1 MPIAQR
7 ERERGSL
14 FVFVLEAQLGLL
26 FSGQPGGAARCH
38 PCSLRRL
45 AARTVESTARFRA
58 AWEGK

>member
-1 MPIAQR
+1 MPIARR

-26 FSGQPGGAARCH
+26 FSGQPGRRGAALPEPAAPAGSPYSRVDH
-38 PCSLRRL
+38 PPP
-45 AARTVESTARFRA
+45 A